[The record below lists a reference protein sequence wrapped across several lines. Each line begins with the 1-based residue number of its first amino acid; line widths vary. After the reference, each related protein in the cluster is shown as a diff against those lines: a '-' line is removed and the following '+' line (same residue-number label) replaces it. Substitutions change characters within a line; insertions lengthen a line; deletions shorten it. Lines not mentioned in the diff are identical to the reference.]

1 LFLLFGLR
9 SKDHSMGA
17 RVANCEICGWQAPQH
32 LLRRT
37 TKFTLFFIP
46 LFPVKAAAYYQV
58 CGHCQGFRKADPR
71 LVAA

>member
-9 SKDHSMGA
+9 SKDHSIGV
-17 RVANCEICGWQAPQH
+17 RVTNCEVCGWEAPQH

-46 LFPVKAAAYYQV
+46 LFPVKPSSYYVV

-71 LVAA
+71 LIPA